1 MKVLRGSTLRHHP
14 AWRALNKCE
23 LSSLLNPSFRCDVKS
38 RSCLCLFKWILKIHC
53 TSLSSSQFAHS
64 NVGLEM
70 KYNWIFNELP
80 TYVEQD
86 NRRFVSQE
94 TGNLYISKV
103 ETSDVGSYIC
113 MIESTVTNR
122 RVLSP
127 PTPLVLRT
135 DGKCRFRAPIEVRFP
150 ETVPAAKGA
159 TVKLECFALGNPVP
173 TITWRRNGRSSFPDK
188 VKVNKTNGVLEVPNF
203 QQRDASSYEC
213 IAENS
218 RGKNTVKGQLIFYA
232 RPNWIQNLTD
242 SYMPIEENLHWVC
255 KANGEPKPSYR
266 WLKNGEPFLIEE
278 RIRIEN
284 GALMIS
290 AVGVSDAGM
299 YQCLAENKHGVIY
312 TSAELRVLASAP
324 DFSTSPLKKLT
335 PISVGGE
342 VIIECKPK
350 ASPRATISWM
360 KQNEILQE
368 NERILILED
377 GSLRVAN
384 VTKRDGGLYTCI
396 AHNSFGSANS
406 TGSLVVKDATII
418 TIPPSDMD
426 VTVGESTILPCQVSH
441 DPSLNL
447 EFSWSFNGQVIDFKR
462 DGDHFEKG
470 SSGDLM
476 IRNIQLKHAGR
487 YVCMVH
493 TTVNRASAGGDLIVR
508 GPPGPPGVVIVEEIT
523 ESTAELSWS
532 SGIDNHSPISM
543 YTVQARTPFSVGW
556 QALTAVPEVIGGDA
570 LRATVINLNPWVE
583 YEFRVVATNSIGIGE
598 PSLPSEKSRTEES
611 FPKMGPAN
619 VSGGGGSRS
628 ELVISWEPVPEELQ
642 NGEGFGYVVA
652 FRPLATTSWMKAA
665 VTSADT
671 SKYVFRNE
679 SVAPFSPY
687 EVKVGVYNNKGEG
700 PYSPV
705 ITVFSAEEGNAPI
718 NITTKKPRKLHS
730 QARLHEIYSHYTLQ
744 YVLRSALRRLEDVIR
759 RCIKRK
765 DYYSYQYAVRSLLSA
780 RTNPAKSPS
789 QAPGKIWWESASS
802 RVVLNWEHVKA
813 MENESEVTGYKV
825 LYRKNRQ
832 SSTQVIET
840 NNTSVELTLPDDE
853 DYIIEVKTFSDGG
866 DGISSA
872 QIRIPRMSCTF
883 L

>member
-1 MKVLRGSTLRHHP
+1 
-14 AWRALNKCE
+14 
-23 LSSLLNPSFRCDVKS
+23 
-38 RSCLCLFKWILKIHC
+38 
-53 TSLSSSQFAHS
+53 
-64 NVGLEM
+64 M

-135 DGKCRFRAPIEVRFP
+135 DGKCRFRAPAKIIRPFK
-150 ETVPAAKGA
+150 TVPAAKGA

-266 WLKNGEPFLIEE
+266 WLKNGEPFLIELL
-278 RIRIEN
+278 
-284 GALMIS
+284 AYV

-705 ITVFSAEEGNAPI
+705 ITVFSAEEGNPARVPFPSYPSNSPVKDTIESALFALRPKIQYWTDDESEETADKFRSDGNNTSAKVPGLKGSTLYNIIVKAYSSAGTGPASAPI
-718 NITTKKPRKLHS
+718 NITTKKP
-730 QARLHEIYSHYTLQ
+730 
-744 YVLRSALRRLEDVIR
+744 
-759 RCIKRK
+759 
-765 DYYSYQYAVRSLLSA
+765 
-780 RTNPAKSPS
+780 PPS